1 MNTEP
6 PVGDELQRMLVS
18 MKQHVLER
26 AESRPRR
33 RRLTG
38 IAIGVVSVLLLGAAG
53 GGVALGLIPT
63 SLTAEPTPTATSTP
77 EQTASE
83 TPSGAPVIGRPTPRS
98 TPTSTP
104 TSTRAPYSVADPS
117 TWTIS
122 GNEVGP
128 IALGAPIAGELD
140 DLGSAYTR
148 EVEYACPAPEVTNW
162 DRPDSPGMTVIEG
175 DDGTVS
181 AVAIGSGP
189 AGDDPG
195 PTTAEGFGTGST
207 VEELRAAYPDLTFV
221 PSSYGPEPDGP
232 SAQWTIERNGYHVT
246 FVTGEDGRTVGIVW
260 VSSVAQA
267 PPEFCG

>member
-83 TPSGAPVIGRPTPRS
+83 TPSGAPVIGRPTPRP

-122 GNEVGP
+122 GTRSVRSPSGRRSP
-128 IALGAPIAGELD
+128 GSWTTSGAP
-140 DLGSAYTR
+140 TR
-148 EVEYACPAPEVTNW
+148 ARSSTRALLPRSRT
-162 DRPDSPGMTVIEG
+162 
-175 DDGTVS
+175 GT
-181 AVAIGSGP
+181 AR
-189 AGDDPG
+189 
-195 PTTAEGFGTGST
+195 TA
-207 VEELRAAYPDLTFV
+207 LA
-221 PSSYGPEPDGP
+221 
-232 SAQWTIERNGYHVT
+232 
-246 FVTGEDGRTVGIVW
+246 
-260 VSSVAQA
+260 
-267 PPEFCG
+267 

>member
-1 MNTEP
+1 
-6 PVGDELQRMLVS
+6 

-38 IAIGVVSVLLLGAAG
+38 IAIGVVSVLLLGAAVA
-53 GGVALGLIPT
+53 GVALGLIPT
-63 SLTAEPTPTATSTP
+63 SLTANDPAATSTP

-83 TPSGAPVIGRPTPRS
+83 TRPVRPSSDARRRGP

-128 IALGAPIAGELD
+128 IASGRPIAGELD

-148 EVEYACPAPEVTNW
+148 RGSSTRALLPRSRT
-162 DRPDSPGMTVIEG
+162 
-175 DDGTVS
+175 GT
-181 AVAIGSGP
+181 
-189 AGDDPG
+189 AGQPW
-195 PTTAEGFGTGST
+195 A
-207 VEELRAAYPDLTFV
+207 
-221 PSSYGPEPDGP
+221 
-232 SAQWTIERNGYHVT
+232 
-246 FVTGEDGRTVGIVW
+246 
-260 VSSVAQA
+260 
-267 PPEFCG
+267 